1 MLFPHPLQR
10 GTDQVAIRL
19 EETGWN
25 PGRLGFDGVC
35 AILEHSSVFHRIF
48 LRDDI
53 RYAVAIDDGF
63 SIESKQGVAELWV
76 KSLQFGPPVLID
88 AASAAFS
95 PLFKSGVRAMLL
107 CT

>member
-19 EETGWN
+19 EETRWN

-35 AILEHSSVFHRIF
+35 AILEHSRVFHRVI

-53 RYAVAIDDGF
+53 RYALAIDDGF
-63 SIESKQGVAELWV
+63 SIESKQGRGKFSVN
-76 KSLQFGPPVLID
+76 SLQTRPPV
-88 AASAAFS
+88 
-95 PLFKSGVRAMLL
+95 R
-107 CT
+107 

>member
-35 AILEHSSVFHRIF
+35 AILEHSHVFYRVF

-53 RYAVAIDDGF
+53 RYALAIVDGF
-63 SIESKQGVAELWV
+63 SIESKQGRGEFSVN
-76 KSLQFGPPVLID
+76 SLQTRPPV
-88 AASAAFS
+88 
-95 PLFKSGVRAMLL
+95 R
-107 CT
+107 